1 MDFDGGWLPDG
12 RLPREEAGGG
22 SDGLP
27 FSYLFVVFGAA
38 SGRDGMG
45 PLDSGVVGGGDSL
58 VADGGADADA
68 GPPATSRASA

>member
-12 RLPREEAGGG
+12 RLPRDEAGGG

-38 SGRDGMG
+38 SGREGTG
-45 PLDSGVVGGGDSL
+45 PFDSGVVGGGDSL
-58 VADGGADADA
+58 VVLDVGAVA
-68 GPPATSRASA
+68 PATSRASA